1 MCPIYQ
7 IHYSRGFTP
16 CANYKQIDNY
26 VAFMKYKKTASALTK
41 MHACNYNEPKTIYY
55 FGSKKLW
62 SEFRVPIS
70 GYVFLP
76 FGLVQKLCSS
86 SG

>member
-1 MCPIYQ
+1 MYTKEVLRRVQ
-7 IHYSRGFTP
+7 II
-16 CANYKQIDNY
+16 KQIDNY

-55 FGSKKLW
+55 FGSKKL
-62 SEFRVPIS
+62 FRVPIS

-76 FGLVQKLCSS
+76 FGLVQKLCSV

>member
-1 MCPIYQ
+1 MYTKEVLRRVQ
-7 IHYSRGFTP
+7 II
-16 CANYKQIDNY
+16 KQIDNY

-55 FGSKKLW
+55 YFGSKKLW
-62 SEFRVPIS
+62 SEFQVPIS

-76 FGLVQKLCSS
+76 FGLVQNLLCSS

>member
-1 MCPIYQ
+1 MYTKEVLRRVQ
-7 IHYSRGFTP
+7 II
-16 CANYKQIDNY
+16 KQIDNY

-55 FGSKKLW
+55 YFRSKKLW

-76 FGLVQKLCSS
+76 FGLVQNLLCSS
-86 SG
+86 WG

>member
-1 MCPIYQ
+1 MYTKEVLRRVQ
-7 IHYSRGFTP
+7 II
-16 CANYKQIDNY
+16 KQIDNY

-55 FGSKKLW
+55 LFWFQKVVV
-62 SEFRVPIS
+62 RV
-70 GYVFLP
+70 
-76 FGLVQKLCSS
+76 SS

>member
-1 MCPIYQ
+1 MYTKEVLRRVQ
-7 IHYSRGFTP
+7 II
-16 CANYKQIDNY
+16 KQIDNY

-55 FGSKKLW
+55 FRSKKLW

-76 FGLVQKLCSS
+76 FGLVQNLLSSS